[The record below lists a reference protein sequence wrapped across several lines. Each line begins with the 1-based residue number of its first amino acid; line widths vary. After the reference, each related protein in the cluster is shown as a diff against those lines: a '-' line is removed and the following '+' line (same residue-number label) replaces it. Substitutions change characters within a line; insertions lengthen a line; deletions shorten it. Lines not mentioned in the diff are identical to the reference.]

1 MPGGEEAANLMLL
14 CVCVCV
20 CLCVFAE
27 RLIVALF
34 WAPWSQPCS
43 QMLDAA
49 EELSKEYD
57 NVKFLK
63 VRPSLFIDL

>member
-1 MPGGEEAANLMLL
+1 MCM

-20 CLCVFAE
+20 YMVFAR
-27 RLIVALF
+27 RLVVALF
-34 WAPWSQPCS
+34 WAPWSQPCT
-43 QMLDAA
+43 QMADAT

-63 VRPSLFIDL
+63 VAHTRVQLHAFQ